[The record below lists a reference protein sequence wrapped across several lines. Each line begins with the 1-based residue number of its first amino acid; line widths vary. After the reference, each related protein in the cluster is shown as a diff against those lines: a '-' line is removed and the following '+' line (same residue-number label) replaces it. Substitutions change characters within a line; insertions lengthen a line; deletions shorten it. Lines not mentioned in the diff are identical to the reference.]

1 MFVLSLLSYCIQ
13 LCSINHCTIIL
24 LYYCHHP
31 IIIYN
36 YNYNLIP
43 LSSLYNRII
52 RYIYIYTHYTD
63 YIMTVL
69 IYTYYTIY
77 WLLVIDFIFMCLL
90 IYNNCIGRMISHGY
104 IMLYTDSQHDPKLA
118 LRGGNNCRFE
128 LQSLELRRAVVGQA
142 PDHRRSGVNG
152 VPNDGGDEE
161 WWIPYPKKWWLN
173 GVWMRVI
180 WDSKHQLYP
189 LGAPVR
195 ER

>member
-31 IIIYN
+31 IIIY

-52 RYIYIYTHYTD
+52 LYIYRHYTD

-77 WLLVIDFIFMCLL
+77 WLLVIDFIFLL

-104 IMLYTDSQHDPKLA
+104 IMLSEVATTVGLSSKA
-118 LRGGNNCRFE
+118 LSCAAQLSDRHLITG
-128 LQSLELRRAVVGQA
+128 GQA
-142 PDHRRSGVNG
+142 WTTAGARSGESHTVSKEIMG
-152 VPNDGGDEE
+152 YE
-161 WWIPYPKKWWLN
+161 W
-173 GVWMRVI
+173 G
-180 WDSKHQLYP
+180 
-189 LGAPVR
+189 
-195 ER
+195 